1 MATQGNI
8 LNRLTPLG
16 NYSHLAVP
24 IAVVAILMVM
34 ILPMPPLILDFFLS
48 IDIVLSVVILLVAIY
63 TLRPVNFSIFP
74 SLLLLVTLYRLALNV
89 AATRLILL
97 NGGDGVGAAG
107 HVIQA
112 FGQFVVGGNY
122 VVGFVIFVVLM
133 LIQFVV
139 ISHGAVRVSEVTARF
154 TLDALPGKQMAIDA
168 DLNAGIID
176 ESEARSRRKIIG
188 QEADFHGAM
197 DGAIRFTQR
206 DSVIAMLILVINIV
220 AGFIIGVFQ
229 YNMQL
234 TNALQTYTVLT
245 IGDGLVSAIPSL
257 LISVA
262 GGIITTRAASES
274 TMGEDVAAQLFINP
288 RPLAIGAVVLGLLGL
303 MPGFPTVTF
312 MLMGGAIGVIA
323 FISHKKAQDTA
334 AKKALAEAKPPD
346 APVEERIESLLKV
359 DVLALEVG
367 YGLISLVNS
376 GRSDNLLSRI
386 KSVRRQIAMDLGIIV
401 PPVHITDNLRL
412 GPREYSIK
420 LKGVEIARGELM
432 IDRHLAIN
440 PGSATVEIDGIATKE
455 PSFGLPARWIRDEQK
470 EQAQFS
476 GYTVVDPTTVV
487 ITHLSELIK
496 RHAYELLGRQETK
509 QLLDVV
515 SETHPKVIE
524 ELTPKV
530 LSLGEVQRVLQGLL
544 REQVA
549 IRDLI
554 TVLESLADIGAQTH
568 DLQILT
574 EFARQSLARSICQQ
588 LANDRN
594 ELQVLTLA
602 PEIERQFNQAVT
614 KTPQG
619 TVLALDPNIARDVLQ
634 KLNQAA
640 AIAPNGGNPVLLVSS
655 AIRFQVKKLTER
667 FIPNLAVISHN
678 EVTPGFEVT
687 SVGTIQ

>member
-8 LNRLTPLG
+8 LSRLAPLG
-16 NYSHLAVP
+16 KHSHLAVP
-24 IAVVAILMVM
+24 IAVVMILTVM
-34 ILPMPPLILDFFLS
+34 IVPLPPLILDFFLS
-48 IDIVLSVVILLVAIY
+48 IDIVLSVIILLVAIY
-63 TLRPVNFSIFP
+63 TLKPVNFSIFP

-97 NGGDGVGAAG
+97 NGNDGVGAAG

-122 VVGFVIFVVLM
+122 VVGFVIFTVLM

-168 DLNAGIID
+168 DLNAGSIN
-176 ESEARSRRKIIG
+176 EAEARARRKAIS
-188 QEADFHGAM
+188 QEAEFHGAM

-206 DSVIAMLILVINIV
+206 DSVIAMLIMVINIV
-220 AGFIIGVFQ
+220 AGFIIGVLQF
-229 YNMQL
+229 NMQM
-234 TNALQTYTVLT
+234 TAALKTYTVLT

-262 GGIITTRAASES
+262 GGIITTRAAAET
-274 TMGEDVAAQLFINP
+274 TMGEEVTGQLFLNP
-288 RPLAIGAVVLGLLGL
+288 RPLAVGAAVLIL
-303 MPGFPTVTF
+303 MGFLPGFPTIPF
-312 MLMGGAIGVIA
+312 LLLGGAIAAGA
-323 FISHKKAQDTA
+323 YFSYKTAQKKEADD
-334 AKKALAEAKPPD
+334 KLAERKISD
-346 APVEERIESLLKV
+346 APVEEKIESLLKV
-359 DVLALEVG
+359 DALALEVG

-376 GRSDNLLSRI
+376 GTTDNLLARI
-386 KSVRRQIAMDLGIIV
+386 KSVRRQIAIDLGIIV

-412 GPREYSIK
+412 GPREYCIK

-432 IDRHLAIN
+432 VDRNLAIN
-440 PGSATVEIDGIATKE
+440 PGSATAEIEGIQTKE
-455 PSFGLPARWIRDEQK
+455 PSFGLPARWIRVEQK

-496 RHAYELLGRQETK
+496 RHSFELLGRQETK

-515 SETHPKVIE
+515 AETHPKVVE

-530 LSLGEVQRVLQGLL
+530 LSLGEIQRVLQGLL

-554 TVLESLADIGAQTH
+554 TVLESLADFGAQTH
-568 DLQILT
+568 DIQLLT
-574 EFARQSLARSICQQ
+574 EFARQSLSRSICQQ
-588 LANDRN
+588 LAN
-594 ELQVLTLA
+594 EQGQLMVLTFA
-602 PEIERQFNQAVT
+602 PEIERQFNQALN
-614 KTPQG
+614 KTQQG
-619 TVLALDPNIARDVLQ
+619 TILALDPVIARDVLE
-634 KLNQAA
+634 KLNQQAA
-640 AIAPNGGNPVLLVSS
+640 MAPNGGNPILLVGTSVRS
-655 AIRFQVKKLTER
+655 HVRRLTER
-667 FIPNLAVISHN
+667 FIPNLSVISHN
-678 EVTPGFEVT
+678 EITPTFEVI